1 MVAQRSGGGQVD
13 GGMPDRMEGRMPAEA
28 GLVFNVSML
37 LTETL
42 GSRRRYEL
50 ESAEFRYDEGRTP
63 VAGTVRL
70 THTDGAILAEAW
82 LTLEVEE
89 ICGRCLEPFEQALV
103 VELQEEF
110 WPGANP
116 LLREPVEIPDGREG
130 FPITDS
136 LLDLQEALRQ
146 YVEMNRPMQPIC
158 RPDCAGGGAATA
170 PGAAAVTE
178 TPESTETPVDHR
190 WAALEELR
198 REFR

>member
-1 MVAQRSGGGQVD
+1 MDASTPGGTE
-13 GGMPDRMEGRMPAEA
+13 RRMPGEA

-63 VAGTVRL
+63 VEGSVRL

-89 ICGRCLEPFEQALV
+89 ICGRCLEPFEQALM

-110 WPGANP
+110 WPGSHP
-116 LLREPVEIPDGREG
+116 LRREPEEIPDGREG

-158 RPDCAGGGAATA
+158 RPDCAGAGAATA
-170 PGAAAVTE
+170 PDAAAVT
-178 TPESTETPVDHR
+178 ESTETPVDHR

-198 REFR
+198 REVR